1 MPARKNASGTQ
12 KITGTYLSTF
22 LPKFGNKCSN
32 QIKAGHDEQR
42 SRCHRDGHLCHL
54 PDEPRKP
61 AEVISKG
68 KGNKTWIV
76 ED

>member
-1 MPARKNASGTQ
+1 MHRALKKSLGHILALSCPNLETNVA
-12 KITGTYLSTF
+12 IT
-22 LPKFGNKCSN
+22 
-32 QIKAGHDEQR
+32 IKAGHDEQR